1 MIPAALSFLLFG
13 VPAAL
18 ADNTRLLGTT
28 RLSFRE
34 NDLDSININ
43 SCPKPAYNAIQLR
56 AKVGNIDIRSLYVKY
71 GNGQV
76 ERLRV
81 AENIRQGGRTRW
93 IDLNGNRRC
102 IKQIAILGDTDNTS
116 NRRAR
121 VEFLGRY

>member
-1 MIPAALSFLLFG
+1 MYKKLMIPAALSFLLFG

-56 AKVGNIDIRSLYVKY
+56 AKGSNI
-71 GNGQV
+71 
-76 ERLRV
+76 
-81 AENIRQGGRTRW
+81 NIR
-93 IDLNGNRRC
+93 
-102 IKQIAILGDTDNTS
+102 
-116 NRRAR
+116 
-121 VEFLGRY
+121 